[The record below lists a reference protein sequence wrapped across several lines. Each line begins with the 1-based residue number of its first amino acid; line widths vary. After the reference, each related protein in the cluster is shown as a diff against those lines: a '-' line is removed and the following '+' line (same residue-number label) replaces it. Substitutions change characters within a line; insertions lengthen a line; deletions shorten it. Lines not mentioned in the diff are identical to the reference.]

1 MFVWLFLSF
10 ITIKN
15 FKVFRKEISYLQPRE
30 HKGLP
35 NPLLNV
41 YLNDFFPEWEWKDL
55 KLIIFVMPQCSSCHP
70 EIENLIDLQRRHGKV
85 PVEFVLMREH
95 EGAEK
100 FLDTYQDL
108 LNVKISSVKKVKGL
122 INSYPKFVLV
132 DTHSK
137 IISVFP
143 NAALAYNSIKNFQ
156 GAVSL

>member
-1 MFVWLFLSF
+1 M
-10 ITIKN
+10 
-15 FKVFRKEISYLQPRE
+15 
-30 HKGLP
+30 P

-143 NAALAYNSIKNFQ
+143 NAALAYKFNQKNFQ